1 MQQDGDPH
9 QGISMRLMLWTD
21 YSLRVLMYCAH
32 AQGRNAPVTISEIAQ
47 AHNIS
52 RNHLTKVVAT
62 LSGLDLLKTTRG
74 RGGGLQLL
82 RPAREIVI
90 GDVVRKTENDLALVE
105 CFGEHNSCRLD
116 HGCRLKAVLS
126 RALKKFMAELDGV
139 TLADVVGEGAH
150 RIGIPLPI
158 RVLPKSAGRGR

>member
-1 MQQDGDPH
+1 
-9 QGISMRLMLWTD
+9 MRLTQWSD

-32 AQGRNAPVTISEIAQ
+32 AEGREAPVTITEIAQ

-52 RNHLTKVVAT
+52 RNHLTKVVTMLAG
-62 LSGLDLLKTTRG
+62 SGLLKTTRG

-82 RPAREIVI
+82 KPAGEIVI

-116 HGCRLKAVLS
+116 QGCRLKAVLN

-139 TLADVVGEGAH
+139 TLADIVGQGAQ
-150 RIGIPLPI
+150 RIGIPQPI
-158 RVLPKSAGRGR
+158 RIMPRVAPRKG